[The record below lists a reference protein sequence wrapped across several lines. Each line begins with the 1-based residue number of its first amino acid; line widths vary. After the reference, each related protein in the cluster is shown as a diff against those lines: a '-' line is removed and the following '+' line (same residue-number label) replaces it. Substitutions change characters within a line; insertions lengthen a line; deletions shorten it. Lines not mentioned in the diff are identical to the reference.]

1 MEQIKDGTRPR
12 INRLGSLNADP
23 LARVPGA
30 ECAEKNFSC
39 QTSAASRFSALPK
52 LAHSVIDLML
62 RPTACPSQLLPFVVT
77 YAMNRPR
84 KFGSFSK
91 M

>member
-12 INRLGSLNADP
+12 INRLGSLNAG
-23 LARVPGA
+23 GA

-39 QTSAASRFSALPK
+39 QTSAASRFSAFPK
-52 LAHSVIDLML
+52 LVLSVIDPIV
-62 RPTACPSQLLPFVVT
+62 RPTACPTQLLPFVVT
-77 YAMNRPR
+77 YAMNSPR

>member
-23 LARVPGA
+23 PARVPGA
-30 ECAEKNFSC
+30 ECAEKNFSF
-39 QTSAASRFSALPK
+39 QSSAASRFSAFPK
-52 LAHSVIDLML
+52 LVLSVIDLMV
-62 RPTACPSQLLPFVVT
+62 RPTACPTQLLTFVVT
-77 YAMNRPR
+77 YAMNSPR